1 MNIKDFMSE
10 GLINTNLQARSKK
23 ELIDELSL
31 LFQNNNKITDLE
43 GFRKDLLAR
52 ENISSTALEEGIAVP
67 HCKSKYVKEISIA
80 FGLHKTGIDYD
91 SLDGEVSQLFFMIA
105 APEGTADA
113 HVDCLAEL
121 TKYLLDDNFRNKL
134 LNVKYPSDVLELI
147 EKGIEEEVNSKKSN
161 EFFVAVTACPTGIAH
176 TYMSAEALNKGA
188 KDLGVEIKVETNGSA
203 GVKNPLTA
211 EDIKRAK
218 GVIIAADKNVEMD
231 RFNGK
236 RVVITGTKA
245 AIKNPKELINQSKTA
260 NVYISNKKGG
270 SSVSTS
276 ERTGFYKHLMSGV
289 SNMLPFVVG
298 GGILIAISFIFGIEA
313 FNPEHPSFHPIAK
326 FLMDVGGGGAFG
338 LMVPILAGFIGLSIA
353 DRPGFMPA
361 MVAGIMANSSGG
373 GFLGG
378 LIGGFLAGYIVLG
391 LKKVFENLPESL
403 EGIKPV
409 LLYPLFGLLLTG
421 IAMKG
426 ILIPVVS
433 INNAMTTFL
442 NNMGTGN
449 LVFLGIIL
457 GGMMAVDMG
466 GPVNKA
472 AFAFGIAA
480 IASGNNAPHAAVMAG
495 GMVPPLAIALST
507 TIFKKKYDDDER
519 KAGVTNY
526 IMGASFITEGAIP
539 FAAADP
545 ARVIPSLIVASALAG
560 GLAMLFGCELP
571 APHGGLFVIPLVKN
585 AVMYVVAISAGS
597 VVGAVLLGTL
607 KKDKVNL

>member
-1 MNIKDFMSE
+1 MDIKSFMSE
-10 GLINTNLQARSKK
+10 SLINVDLKATSKVGII
-23 ELIDELSL
+23 EELSS
-31 LFQNNNKITDLE
+31 LFEKSDKITDLE
-43 GFRKDLLAR
+43 GFRKALLER
-52 ENISSTALEEGIAVP
+52 EAISSTALESGIAVP
-67 HCKSKYVKEISIA
+67 HCKSSTVKEISIA
-80 FGLHKTGIDYD
+80 FGLHKTGVEYD
-91 SLDGEVSQLFFMIA
+91 SMDGEPSQLFFMIA
-105 APEGTADA
+105 APDGTADA
-113 HVDCLAEL
+113 HVECLAEL
-121 TKYLLDDNFRNKL
+121 TKYLLDDNFRDELLQVKSAKEVLALLERGILEDMGENNK
-134 LNVKYPSDVLELI
+134 
-147 EKGIEEEVNSKKSN
+147 N
-161 EFFVAVTACPTGIAH
+161 EFYIAVTACPTGIAH
-176 TYMSAEALNKGA
+176 TYMSAESLNKGA

-211 EDIKRAK
+211 EDIKRAV

-231 RFNGK
+231 RFDGK
-236 RVVITGTKA
+236 KLIMTGTKA
-245 AIKNPKELINQSKTA
+245 AIKDPKGLIQQVKTA
-260 NVYISNKKGG
+260 DVYRSGKKATSGG
-270 SSVSTS
+270 AK

-298 GGILIAISFIFGIEA
+298 GGILIAICFMFGITS
-313 FNPEHPSFHPIAK
+313 FKPEDPNFSPIAK

-361 MVAGIMANSSGG
+361 MVAGVMANSAGG

-378 LIGGFLAGYIVLG
+378 LIGGFIGGYIVLG
-391 LKKVFENLPESL
+391 LKKAFAGLPETL

-433 INNAMTTFL
+433 INNAMTGFL
-442 NNMGTGN
+442 NGMGTGN
-449 LVFLGIIL
+449 LVVLGIIL

-507 TIFKKKYDDDER
+507 TFFKKKYDEEER
-519 KAGVTNY
+519 KAGLTNY

-545 ARVIPSLIVASALAG
+545 VRVIPSMIVSSAIAG
-560 GLAMLFGCELP
+560 GLAMLFKCQLP
-571 APHGGLFVIPLVKN
+571 APHGGIFVIPLVTN
-585 AVMYVVAISAGS
+585 WPMYIVAILTGS
-597 VVGAVLLGTL
+597 VVGAVLLGVL
-607 KKDKVNL
+607 KKDKV

>member
-1 MNIKDFMSE
+1 MDIKEFMSE
-10 GLINTNLQARSKK
+10 SLINVNLKGNTKK
-23 ELIDELSL
+23 EIIEEMSL
-31 LFQNNNKITDLE
+31 LFEKSGKINNLE
-43 GFRKDLLAR
+43 EFRKALLAR
-52 ENISSTALEEGIAVP
+52 ESISSTALESGIAVP
-67 HCKSKYVKEISIA
+67 HCKSSAVKEISIA
-80 FGLHKTGIDYD
+80 FGLHEKGVDYE
-91 SLDGEVSQLFFMIA
+91 SLDDEPSKLFFMIA
-105 APEGTADA
+105 APDGTTDA
-113 HVDCLAEL
+113 HVECLAEL
-121 TKYLLDDNFRNKL
+121 TKYLLDDDFREEL
-134 LNVKYPSDVLELI
+134 LKVKSAKEVLDLLERGVSD
-147 EKGIEEEVNSKKSN
+147 NMKSN
-161 EFFVAVTACPTGIAH
+161 GNNSFYVAVTACPTGIAH
-176 TYMSAEALNKGA
+176 TYMSAEALNKA
-188 KDLGVEIKVETNGSA
+188 ARDLGVEIKVETNGSA
-203 GVKNPLTA
+203 GAKNMLTA
-211 EDIKRAK
+211 EDIKRAD
-218 GVIIAADKNVEMD
+218 GVIIAADKNVDTD
-231 RFNGK
+231 RFDGK
-236 RVVITGTKA
+236 KVIMTGTKA
-245 AIKNPKELINQSKTA
+245 AIKDPKGLIMDVKNAPIFSSGKKSGTSSSK
-260 NVYISNKKGG
+260 
-270 SSVSTS
+270 

-298 GGILIAISFIFGIEA
+298 GGILIAISFIFGIKA
-313 FNPEHPSFHPIAK
+313 FDPADPQFHPIAK

-361 MVAGIMANSSGG
+361 MVAGVMANSSGG

-378 LIGGFLAGYIVLG
+378 LIGGFVAGYIVLG
-391 LKKVFENLPESL
+391 LKKAFAGLPETL

-426 ILIPVVS
+426 ILVPVAAL
-433 INNAMTTFL
+433 NAGMTNFL
-442 NNMGTGN
+442 NGLGTGN
-449 LVFLGIIL
+449 LVILGVVL

-507 TIFKKKYDDDER
+507 TIFKKKYDEEER

-545 ARVIPSLIVASALAG
+545 ARVIPSLIIASAVAG
-560 GLAMLFGCELP
+560 GLSMLFGCELP

-585 AVMYVVAISAGS
+585 AGMYVVSILAGS
-597 VVGAVLLGTL
+597 ILGAVLLGVL
-607 KKDKVNL
+607 KKDK

>member
-1 MNIKDFMSE
+1 MDIKSFMSE
-10 GLINTNLQARSKK
+10 SLINVDLKATSKVGII
-23 ELIDELSL
+23 EELSA
-31 LFQNNNKITDLE
+31 LFEKSDKITDLE
-43 GFRKDLLAR
+43 GFRKALLER
-52 ENISSTALEEGIAVP
+52 EAISSTALESGIAVP
-67 HCKSKYVKEISIA
+67 HCKSSTVKEISIA
-80 FGLHKTGIDYD
+80 FGLHKTGVEYD
-91 SLDGEVSQLFFMIA
+91 SLDGEPSQLFFMIA
-105 APEGTADA
+105 APDGTADA
-113 HVDCLAEL
+113 HVECLAEL
-121 TKYLLDDNFRNKL
+121 TKYLLDDNFRNEL
-134 LNVKYPSDVLELI
+134 LQVKSAKEVLALLER
-147 EKGIEEEVNSKKSN
+147 GILEDMGENNKN
-161 EFFVAVTACPTGIAH
+161 GFYVAVTACPTGIAH

-203 GVKNPLTA
+203 GVKNALTA
-211 EDIKRAK
+211 DDIKRAE

-231 RFNGK
+231 RFDGK
-236 RVVITGTKA
+236 KVVITGTKA
-245 AIKNPKELINQSKTA
+245 AIKDPKGLIQQVKTA
-260 NVYISNKKGG
+260 DVYRSGKKAGSTGG
-270 SSVSTS
+270 TK

-298 GGILIAISFIFGIEA
+298 GGILIAICFMFGIKS
-313 FNPEHPSFHPIAK
+313 FMPDDPSFSPIAK

-361 MVAGIMANSSGG
+361 MVAGVMANQAGG

-378 LIGGFLAGYIVLG
+378 LIGGFVGGYVVLG
-391 LKKVFENLPESL
+391 LKKAFAGLPETL

-433 INNAMTTFL
+433 INNAMSGFL
-442 NNMGTGN
+442 NGLGTGN
-449 LVFLGIIL
+449 LVVLGVIL

-507 TIFKKKYDDDER
+507 TFFKKKYDEEER
-519 KAGVTNY
+519 KAGITNY

-545 ARVIPSLIVASALAG
+545 VRVIPSLIVASALAG
-560 GLAMLFGCELP
+560 GLSMLFGCELP

-585 AVMYVVAISAGS
+585 AAMYIVSILVGS
-597 VVGAVLLGTL
+597 VVGAVLLGVL
-607 KKDKVNL
+607 KKDKQ

>member
-1 MNIKDFMSE
+1 MDIKEFMSE
-10 GLINTNLQARSKK
+10 SLINVNLKGNTKK
-23 ELIDELSL
+23 EIIEEMSL
-31 LFQNNNKITDLE
+31 LFEKSGKISNLQE
-43 GFRKDLLAR
+43 FREALLAR
-52 ENISSTALEEGIAVP
+52 ESISSTALESGIAVP
-67 HCKSKYVKEISIA
+67 HCKSSAVKEISIA
-80 FGLHKTGIDYD
+80 FGLHEKGVDYE
-91 SLDGEVSQLFFMIA
+91 SLDDEPSKLFFMIA
-105 APEGTADA
+105 APDGTTDA
-113 HVDCLAEL
+113 HVECLAEL
-121 TKYLLDDNFRNKL
+121 TKYLLDDDFREEL
-134 LNVKYPSDVLELI
+134 LKVKSAKEVLDLLERGVSD
-147 EKGIEEEVNSKKSN
+147 NMKSN
-161 EFFVAVTACPTGIAH
+161 GNNSFYVAVTACPTGIAH
-176 TYMSAEALNKGA
+176 TYMSAEALNKA
-188 KDLGVEIKVETNGSA
+188 ARDLGVEIKVETNGSA
-203 GVKNPLTA
+203 GAKNMLTA
-211 EDIKRAK
+211 EDIKRAD
-218 GVIIAADKNVEMD
+218 GVIIAADKNVDTD
-231 RFNGK
+231 RFDGK
-236 RVVITGTKA
+236 RVIMTGTKA
-245 AIKNPKELINQSKTA
+245 AIKDPKGLINDVKNAPVFNSG
-260 NVYISNKKGG
+260 KKSGT
-270 SSVSTS
+270 SSTK

-298 GGILIAISFIFGIEA
+298 GGILIAISFIFGIKA
-313 FNPEHPSFHPIAK
+313 FDPADPQFHPIAK

-361 MVAGIMANSSGG
+361 MVAGVMANSSGG

-378 LIGGFLAGYIVLG
+378 LIGGFVAGYIVLG
-391 LKKVFENLPESL
+391 LKKAFAGLPETL

-426 ILIPVVS
+426 ILVPVAAL
-433 INNAMTTFL
+433 NAGMTNFL
-442 NNMGTGN
+442 NGLGTGN
-449 LVFLGIIL
+449 LVILGVVL

-507 TIFKKKYDDDER
+507 TIFKKKYDEEER

-545 ARVIPSLIVASALAG
+545 ARVIPSLIIASAVAG
-560 GLAMLFGCELP
+560 GLSMLFGCELP

-585 AVMYVVAISAGS
+585 AGMYVVSILAGS
-597 VVGAVLLGTL
+597 ILGAVLLGVL
-607 KKDKVNL
+607 KKDK

>member
-1 MNIKDFMSE
+1 MSE
-10 GLINTNLQARSKK
+10 SLINVDLKATSKVGII
-23 ELIDELSL
+23 EELSS
-31 LFQNNNKITDLE
+31 LFEKSDKITDLE
-43 GFRKDLLAR
+43 GFRKALLER
-52 ENISSTALEEGIAVP
+52 EAISSTALESGIAVP
-67 HCKSKYVKEISIA
+67 HCKSSTVKEISIA
-80 FGLHKTGIDYD
+80 FGLHKTGVEYD
-91 SLDGEVSQLFFMIA
+91 SMDGEPSQLFFMIA
-105 APEGTADA
+105 APDGTADA
-113 HVDCLAEL
+113 HVECLAEL
-121 TKYLLDDNFRNKL
+121 TKYLLDDNFRDELLQVKSAKEVLALLERGILEDMGENNK
-134 LNVKYPSDVLELI
+134 
-147 EKGIEEEVNSKKSN
+147 N
-161 EFFVAVTACPTGIAH
+161 EFYIAVTACPTGIAH
-176 TYMSAEALNKGA
+176 TYMSAESLNKGA

-211 EDIKRAK
+211 EDIKRAV

-231 RFNGK
+231 RFDGK
-236 RVVITGTKA
+236 KLIMTGTKA
-245 AIKNPKELINQSKTA
+245 AIKDPKGLIQQVKTA
-260 NVYISNKKGG
+260 DVYRSGKKATSGG
-270 SSVSTS
+270 AK

-298 GGILIAISFIFGIEA
+298 GGILIAICFMFGIKS
-313 FNPEHPSFHPIAK
+313 FMPDDPSFSPIAK

-361 MVAGIMANSSGG
+361 MVAGVMANQAGG

-378 LIGGFLAGYIVLG
+378 LIGGFVAGYVVLG
-391 LKKVFENLPESL
+391 LKKAFAGLPETL

-433 INNAMTTFL
+433 INNAMSGFL
-442 NNMGTGN
+442 NGLGTGN
-449 LVFLGIIL
+449 LVVLGIIL

-507 TIFKKKYDDDER
+507 TFFKKKYDEEER
-519 KAGVTNY
+519 KAGLTNY

-545 ARVIPSLIVASALAG
+545 VRVIPSLIVASALAG

-585 AVMYVVAISAGS
+585 AGMYVVSILVGS
-597 VVGAVLLGTL
+597 VVGAVLLGVL
-607 KKDKVNL
+607 KKDKA

>member
-1 MNIKDFMSE
+1 MDIKEFMSE
-10 GLINTNLQARSKK
+10 SLINVNLKGNTKK
-23 ELIDELSL
+23 EIIEEMSL
-31 LFQNNNKITDLE
+31 LFEKSGKINNLE
-43 GFRKDLLAR
+43 EFREALLAR
-52 ENISSTALEEGIAVP
+52 ESISSTALESGIAVP
-67 HCKSKYVKEISIA
+67 HCKSSAVREISIA
-80 FGLHKTGIDYD
+80 FGLHEKGVDYE
-91 SLDGEVSQLFFMIA
+91 SLDDEPSKLFFMIA
-105 APEGTADA
+105 APDGTTDA
-113 HVDCLAEL
+113 HVECLAEL
-121 TKYLLDDNFRNKL
+121 TKYLLDDDFREEL
-134 LNVKYPSDVLELI
+134 LKVKSAKEVLDLLERGVSD
-147 EKGIEEEVNSKKSN
+147 NMKSN
-161 EFFVAVTACPTGIAH
+161 GNSSFYVAVTACPTGIAH
-176 TYMSAEALNKGA
+176 TYMSAEALNKA
-188 KDLGVEIKVETNGSA
+188 ARDLGVEIKVETNGSA
-203 GVKNPLTA
+203 GAKNMLTA
-211 EDIKRAK
+211 EDIKRAD
-218 GVIIAADKNVEMD
+218 GVIIAADKNVDTD

-236 RVVITGTKA
+236 RVIMTGTKA
-245 AIKNPKELINQSKTA
+245 AIKDPKGLINDVKNAPVFNSGKKSGTSSSK
-260 NVYISNKKGG
+260 
-270 SSVSTS
+270 

-298 GGILIAISFIFGIEA
+298 GGILIAISFIFGIKA
-313 FNPEHPSFHPIAK
+313 FDPADPQFHPIAK

-361 MVAGIMANSSGG
+361 MVAGVMANSSGG

-378 LIGGFLAGYIVLG
+378 LIGGFVAGYIVLG
-391 LKKVFENLPESL
+391 LKKAFAGLPETL

-426 ILIPVVS
+426 ILVPVAAL
-433 INNAMTTFL
+433 NAGMTNFL
-442 NNMGTGN
+442 NGLGTGN
-449 LVFLGIIL
+449 LVILGVVL

-507 TIFKKKYDDDER
+507 TFFKKKYDEEER

-545 ARVIPSLIVASALAG
+545 ARVIPSLIIASAVAG
-560 GLAMLFGCELP
+560 GLSMLFGCELP

-585 AVMYVVAISAGS
+585 AGMYVVSILAGS
-597 VVGAVLLGTL
+597 VLGAVLLGTL
-607 KKDKVNL
+607 KKDK

>member
-1 MNIKDFMSE
+1 MDIKEFMSE
-10 GLINTNLQARSKK
+10 SLINVNLKGNTKK
-23 ELIDELSL
+23 EIIEEMSL
-31 LFQNNNKITDLE
+31 LFEKSGKINNLE
-43 GFRKDLLAR
+43 EFREALLAR
-52 ENISSTALEEGIAVP
+52 ESISSTALESGIAVP
-67 HCKSKYVKEISIA
+67 HCKSSAVKEISIA
-80 FGLHKTGIDYD
+80 FGLHEKGVDYE
-91 SLDGEVSQLFFMIA
+91 SLDDEPSKLFFMIA
-105 APEGTADA
+105 APEGTTDA
-113 HVDCLAEL
+113 HVECLAEL
-121 TKYLLDDNFRNKL
+121 TKYLLDDDFREEL
-134 LNVKYPSDVLELI
+134 LKVKSAKEVLDLLERGVSD
-147 EKGIEEEVNSKKSN
+147 NMKSN
-161 EFFVAVTACPTGIAH
+161 GNNSFYVAVTACPTGIAH
-176 TYMSAEALNKGA
+176 TYMSAEALNKA
-188 KDLGVEIKVETNGSA
+188 ARDLGVEIKVETNGSA
-203 GVKNPLTA
+203 GTKNMLTA
-211 EDIKRAK
+211 EDIKRAD
-218 GVIIAADKNVEMD
+218 GVIIAADKNVDTD
-231 RFNGK
+231 RFDGK
-236 RVVITGTKA
+236 RVIMTGTKA
-245 AIKNPKELINQSKTA
+245 AIKDPKGLINDVKNAPVFNSGKKSGTSSSK
-260 NVYISNKKGG
+260 
-270 SSVSTS
+270 

-313 FNPEHPSFHPIAK
+313 FKPDHPTFNPIAK

-361 MVAGIMANSSGG
+361 MVAGVMANSSGG

-378 LIGGFLAGYIVLG
+378 LIGGFVAGYIVLG
-391 LKKVFENLPESL
+391 LKKAFAGLPETL

-426 ILIPVVS
+426 ILVPVAAL
-433 INNAMTTFL
+433 NAGMTNFL
-442 NNMGTGN
+442 NGLGTGN
-449 LVFLGIIL
+449 LVILGVVL

-507 TIFKKKYDDDER
+507 TIFKKKYDEEER

-545 ARVIPSLIVASALAG
+545 ARVIPSLIIASAVAG
-560 GLAMLFGCELP
+560 GLSMLFGCELP
-571 APHGGLFVIPLVKN
+571 APHGGLFVIPFVKN
-585 AVMYVVAISAGS
+585 AGMYVVSILAGS
-597 VVGAVLLGTL
+597 ILGAVLLGTL
-607 KKDKVNL
+607 KKDK

>member
-1 MNIKDFMSE
+1 MDIKEFMSE
-10 GLINTNLQARSKK
+10 SLINVNLKGNTKK
-23 ELIDELSL
+23 EIIEEMSL
-31 LFQNNNKITDLE
+31 LFEKSGKINNLE
-43 GFRKDLLAR
+43 EFRKALLAR
-52 ENISSTALEEGIAVP
+52 ESISSTALESGIAVP
-67 HCKSKYVKEISIA
+67 HCKSSAVKEISIA
-80 FGLHKTGIDYD
+80 FGLHEKGVDYE
-91 SLDGEVSQLFFMIA
+91 SLDDEPSKLFFMIA
-105 APEGTADA
+105 APDGTTDA
-113 HVDCLAEL
+113 HVECLAEL
-121 TKYLLDDNFRNKL
+121 TKYLLDDDFREEL
-134 LNVKYPSDVLELI
+134 LKVKSAKEVLDLLERGVSD
-147 EKGIEEEVNSKKSN
+147 NMKSN
-161 EFFVAVTACPTGIAH
+161 GNNSFYVAVTACPTGIAH
-176 TYMSAEALNKGA
+176 TYMSAEALNKA
-188 KDLGVEIKVETNGSA
+188 ARDLGVEIKVETNGSA
-203 GVKNPLTA
+203 GAKNMLTA
-211 EDIKRAK
+211 EDIKRAD
-218 GVIIAADKNVEMD
+218 GVIIAADKNVDTD
-231 RFNGK
+231 RFDGK
-236 RVVITGTKA
+236 RVIMTGTKA
-245 AIKNPKELINQSKTA
+245 AIKDPKGLIMDVKNAPIFSSGKKSGTSSSK
-260 NVYISNKKGG
+260 
-270 SSVSTS
+270 

-298 GGILIAISFIFGIEA
+298 GGILIAISFIFGIKA
-313 FNPEHPSFHPIAK
+313 FDPADPQFHPIAK

-361 MVAGIMANSSGG
+361 MVAGVMANSSGG

-378 LIGGFLAGYIVLG
+378 LIGGFVAGYIVLG
-391 LKKVFENLPESL
+391 LKKAFAGLPETL

-426 ILIPVVS
+426 ILVPVAAL
-433 INNAMTTFL
+433 NAGMTNFL
-442 NNMGTGN
+442 NGLGTGN
-449 LVFLGIIL
+449 LVILGVVL

-507 TIFKKKYDDDER
+507 TIFKKKYDEEER

-545 ARVIPSLIVASALAG
+545 ARVIPSLIIASAVAG
-560 GLAMLFGCELP
+560 GLSMLFGCELP

-585 AVMYVVAISAGS
+585 AGMYVVSILAGS
-597 VVGAVLLGTL
+597 ILGAVLLGVL
-607 KKDKVNL
+607 KKDK

>member
-1 MNIKDFMSE
+1 MDIKSFMSE
-10 GLINTNLQARSKK
+10 SLINVDLKATSKVGII
-23 ELIDELSL
+23 EELSS
-31 LFQNNNKITDLE
+31 LFEKSDKITDLE
-43 GFRKDLLAR
+43 GFRKALLER
-52 ENISSTALEEGIAVP
+52 EAISSTALESGIAVP
-67 HCKSKYVKEISIA
+67 HCKSSTVKEISIA
-80 FGLHKTGIDYD
+80 FGLHKTGVEYD
-91 SLDGEVSQLFFMIA
+91 SMDGEPSQLFFMIA
-105 APEGTADA
+105 APDGTADA
-113 HVDCLAEL
+113 HVECLAEL
-121 TKYLLDDNFRNKL
+121 TKYLLDDNFRDELLQVKSAKEVLALLERGILEDMGENNK
-134 LNVKYPSDVLELI
+134 
-147 EKGIEEEVNSKKSN
+147 N
-161 EFFVAVTACPTGIAH
+161 EFYIAVTACPTGIAH
-176 TYMSAEALNKGA
+176 TYMSAESLNKGA

-211 EDIKRAK
+211 EDIKRAV

-231 RFNGK
+231 RFDGK
-236 RVVITGTKA
+236 KLIMTGTKA
-245 AIKNPKELINQSKTA
+245 AIKDPKGLIQQVKTA
-260 NVYISNKKGG
+260 DVYRSGKKATSGG
-270 SSVSTS
+270 AK

-298 GGILIAISFIFGIEA
+298 GGILIAICFMFGIKS
-313 FNPEHPSFHPIAK
+313 FMPDDPSFSPIAK

-361 MVAGIMANSSGG
+361 MVAGVMANQAGG

-378 LIGGFLAGYIVLG
+378 LIGGFVGGYVVLG
-391 LKKVFENLPESL
+391 LKKAFAGLPETL
-403 EGIKPV
+403 EDIKPV

-433 INNAMTTFL
+433 INNAMSGFL
-442 NNMGTGN
+442 NGLGTGN
-449 LVFLGIIL
+449 LVVLGIIL

-507 TIFKKKYDDDER
+507 TFFKKKYDEEER
-519 KAGVTNY
+519 KAGLTNY

-545 ARVIPSLIVASALAG
+545 VRVIPSLIVASALAG

-585 AVMYVVAISAGS
+585 AGMYVVSILVGS
-597 VVGAVLLGTL
+597 VVGAVLLGVL
-607 KKDKVNL
+607 KKDKA

>member
-1 MNIKDFMSE
+1 MDIKSFMSE
-10 GLINTNLQARSKK
+10 SLINVDLKATSKVGII
-23 ELIDELSL
+23 EELSS
-31 LFQNNNKITDLE
+31 LFEKSDKITDLE
-43 GFRKDLLAR
+43 EFRKALLER
-52 ENISSTALEEGIAVP
+52 EAISSTALESGIAVP
-67 HCKSKYVKEISIA
+67 HCKSSTVKEISIA
-80 FGLHKTGIDYD
+80 FGLHKTGVEYD
-91 SLDGEVSQLFFMIA
+91 SMDGEPSQLFFMIA
-105 APEGTADA
+105 APDGTADA
-113 HVDCLAEL
+113 HVECLAEL
-121 TKYLLDDNFRNKL
+121 TKYLLDDNFRDELLQVKSAKEVLALLERGILEDMGENNK
-134 LNVKYPSDVLELI
+134 
-147 EKGIEEEVNSKKSN
+147 N
-161 EFFVAVTACPTGIAH
+161 EFYIAVTACPTGIAH
-176 TYMSAEALNKGA
+176 TYMSAESLNKGA

-211 EDIKRAK
+211 EDIKRAV

-231 RFNGK
+231 RFDGK
-236 RVVITGTKA
+236 KLIMTGTKA
-245 AIKNPKELINQSKTA
+245 AIKDPKGLIQQVKTA
-260 NVYISNKKGG
+260 DVYRSGKKATSGG
-270 SSVSTS
+270 AK

-298 GGILIAISFIFGIEA
+298 GGILIAICFMFGIKS
-313 FNPEHPSFHPIAK
+313 FMPDDPSFSPIAK

-361 MVAGIMANSSGG
+361 MVAGVMANQAGG

-378 LIGGFLAGYIVLG
+378 LIGGFVGGYVVLG
-391 LKKVFENLPESL
+391 LKKAFAGLPETL

-433 INNAMTTFL
+433 INNAMSGFL
-442 NNMGTGN
+442 NGLGTGN
-449 LVFLGIIL
+449 LVVLGIIL

-507 TIFKKKYDDDER
+507 TFFKKKYDEEER
-519 KAGVTNY
+519 KAGLTNY

-545 ARVIPSLIVASALAG
+545 VRVIPSLIVASALAG

-585 AVMYVVAISAGS
+585 AGMYVVSILVGS
-597 VVGAVLLGTL
+597 VVGAVLLGVL
-607 KKDKVNL
+607 KKDKA

>member
-1 MNIKDFMSE
+1 MDIKEFMSE
-10 GLINTNLQARSKK
+10 SLINVNLKGNTKK
-23 ELIDELSL
+23 EIIEEMSL
-31 LFQNNNKITDLE
+31 LFEKSGKINNLE
-43 GFRKDLLAR
+43 EFREALLAR
-52 ENISSTALEEGIAVP
+52 ESISSTALESGIAVP
-67 HCKSKYVKEISIA
+67 HCKSSAVKEISIA
-80 FGLHKTGIDYD
+80 FGLHEKGVDYE
-91 SLDGEVSQLFFMIA
+91 SLDDEPSKLFFMIA
-105 APEGTADA
+105 APDGTTDA
-113 HVDCLAEL
+113 HVECLAEL
-121 TKYLLDDNFRNKL
+121 TKYLLDDDFREEL
-134 LNVKYPSDVLELI
+134 LKVKSAKEVLDLLERGVSD
-147 EKGIEEEVNSKKSN
+147 NMKSN
-161 EFFVAVTACPTGIAH
+161 GNNSFYVAVTACPTGIAH
-176 TYMSAEALNKGA
+176 TYMSAEALNKA
-188 KDLGVEIKVETNGSA
+188 ARDLGVEIKVETNGSA
-203 GVKNPLTA
+203 GAKNMLTA
-211 EDIKRAK
+211 EDIKRAD
-218 GVIIAADKNVEMD
+218 GVIIAADKNVDTD
-231 RFNGK
+231 RFDGK
-236 RVVITGTKA
+236 RVIMTGTKA
-245 AIKNPKELINQSKTA
+245 AIKDPKGLINDVKNAPVFNSG
-260 NVYISNKKGG
+260 KKSGT
-270 SSVSTS
+270 SSTK

-298 GGILIAISFIFGIEA
+298 GGILIAISFIFGIKA
-313 FNPEHPSFHPIAK
+313 FDPADPQFHPIAK

-361 MVAGIMANSSGG
+361 MVAGVMANSSGG

-378 LIGGFLAGYIVLG
+378 LIGGFVAGYIVLG
-391 LKKVFENLPESL
+391 LKKAFAGLPETL

-426 ILIPVVS
+426 ILVPVAAL
-433 INNAMTTFL
+433 NAGMTNFL
-442 NNMGTGN
+442 NGLGTGN
-449 LVFLGIIL
+449 LVILGVVL

-507 TIFKKKYDDDER
+507 TIFKKKYDEEER

-545 ARVIPSLIVASALAG
+545 ARVIPSLIIASAVAG
-560 GLAMLFGCELP
+560 GLSMLFGCELP

-585 AVMYVVAISAGS
+585 AGMYVVSILAGS
-597 VVGAVLLGTL
+597 VLGAVLLGVL
-607 KKDKVNL
+607 KKDK

>member
-1 MNIKDFMSE
+1 MDIKSFMSE
-10 GLINTNLQARSKK
+10 SLINVDLKATSKVVII
-23 ELIDELSL
+23 EELSS
-31 LFQNNNKITDLE
+31 LFEKSDKITDLE
-43 GFRKDLLAR
+43 GFRKALLER
-52 ENISSTALEEGIAVP
+52 EAISSTALESGIAVP
-67 HCKSKYVKEISIA
+67 HCKSSTVKEISIA
-80 FGLHKTGIDYD
+80 FGLHKTGVEYD
-91 SLDGEVSQLFFMIA
+91 SMDGEPSQLFFMIA
-105 APEGTADA
+105 APDGTADA
-113 HVDCLAEL
+113 HVECLAEL
-121 TKYLLDDNFRNKL
+121 TKYLLDDNFRDELLQVKSAKEVLALLERGILEDMGENNK
-134 LNVKYPSDVLELI
+134 
-147 EKGIEEEVNSKKSN
+147 N
-161 EFFVAVTACPTGIAH
+161 EFYIAVTACPTGIAH
-176 TYMSAEALNKGA
+176 TYMSAESLNKGA

-203 GVKNPLTA
+203 GVNNALTA
-211 EDIKRAK
+211 DDIKRAE

-231 RFNGK
+231 RFDGK
-236 RVVITGTKA
+236 KLIMTGTKA
-245 AIKNPKELINQSKTA
+245 AIKDPKGLIQQVKTA
-260 NVYISNKKGG
+260 DVYRSGKKATSGG
-270 SSVSTS
+270 AK

-298 GGILIAISFIFGIEA
+298 GGILIAICFMFGIKS
-313 FNPEHPSFHPIAK
+313 FMPDDPSFSPIAK

-361 MVAGIMANSSGG
+361 MVAGVMANQAGG

-378 LIGGFLAGYIVLG
+378 LIGGFVGGYVVLG
-391 LKKVFENLPESL
+391 LKKAFAGLPETL

-433 INNAMTTFL
+433 INNAMSGFL
-442 NNMGTGN
+442 NGLGTGN
-449 LVFLGIIL
+449 LVVLGIIL

-507 TIFKKKYDDDER
+507 TFFKKKYDEEER
-519 KAGVTNY
+519 KAGLTNY

-545 ARVIPSLIVASALAG
+545 VRVIPSLIVASALAG

-585 AVMYVVAISAGS
+585 AGMYVVSILVGS
-597 VVGAVLLGTL
+597 VVGAVLL
-607 KKDKVNL
+607 

>member
-1 MNIKDFMSE
+1 MSE
-10 GLINTNLQARSKK
+10 SLINVDLKATSKVGII
-23 ELIDELSL
+23 EELSS
-31 LFQNNNKITDLE
+31 LFEKSDKITDLE
-43 GFRKDLLAR
+43 GFRKALLER
-52 ENISSTALEEGIAVP
+52 EAISSTALESGIAVP
-67 HCKSKYVKEISIA
+67 HCKSSTVKEISIA
-80 FGLHKTGIDYD
+80 FGLHKTGVEYD
-91 SLDGEVSQLFFMIA
+91 SMDGEPSQLFFMIA
-105 APEGTADA
+105 APDGTADA
-113 HVDCLAEL
+113 HVECLAEL
-121 TKYLLDDNFRNKL
+121 TKYLLDDNFRDELLQVKSAKEVLALLERGILEDMGENNK
-134 LNVKYPSDVLELI
+134 
-147 EKGIEEEVNSKKSN
+147 N
-161 EFFVAVTACPTGIAH
+161 EFYIAVTACPTGIAH
-176 TYMSAEALNKGA
+176 TYMSAESLNKGA

-211 EDIKRAK
+211 EDIKRAV

-231 RFNGK
+231 RFDGK
-236 RVVITGTKA
+236 KLIMTGTKA
-245 AIKNPKELINQSKTA
+245 AIKDPKGLIQQVKTA
-260 NVYISNKKGG
+260 DVYRSGKKATSGG
-270 SSVSTS
+270 AK

-298 GGILIAISFIFGIEA
+298 GGILIAICFMFGIKS
-313 FNPEHPSFHPIAK
+313 FMPDDPSFSPIAK

-361 MVAGIMANSSGG
+361 MVAGVMANQAGG

-378 LIGGFLAGYIVLG
+378 LIGGFVGGYVVLG
-391 LKKVFENLPESL
+391 LKKAFAGLPETL

-433 INNAMTTFL
+433 INNAMSGFL
-442 NNMGTGN
+442 NGLGTGN
-449 LVFLGIIL
+449 LVVLGIIL

-507 TIFKKKYDDDER
+507 TFFKKKYDEEER
-519 KAGVTNY
+519 KAGLTNY

-545 ARVIPSLIVASALAG
+545 VRVIPSLIVASALAG

-585 AVMYVVAISAGS
+585 AGMYVVSILVGS
-597 VVGAVLLGTL
+597 VVGAVLLGVL
-607 KKDKVNL
+607 KKDKA

>member
-1 MNIKDFMSE
+1 MDIKSFMSE
-10 GLINTNLQARSKK
+10 SLINVDLKATSKVGII
-23 ELIDELSL
+23 EELSS
-31 LFQNNNKITDLE
+31 LFEKSDKITDLE
-43 GFRKDLLAR
+43 GFRKALLER
-52 ENISSTALEEGIAVP
+52 EAISSTALESGIAVP
-67 HCKSKYVKEISIA
+67 HCKSSTVKEISIA
-80 FGLHKTGIDYD
+80 FGLHKTGVEYD
-91 SLDGEVSQLFFMIA
+91 SMDGEPSQLFFMIA
-105 APEGTADA
+105 APDGTADA
-113 HVDCLAEL
+113 HVECLAEL
-121 TKYLLDDNFRNKL
+121 TKYLLDDNFRDELLQVKSAKEVLALLERGILEDMGENNK
-134 LNVKYPSDVLELI
+134 
-147 EKGIEEEVNSKKSN
+147 N
-161 EFFVAVTACPTGIAH
+161 EFYIAVTACPTGIAH
-176 TYMSAEALNKGA
+176 TYMSAESLNKGA

-211 EDIKRAK
+211 EDIKRAV

-231 RFNGK
+231 RFDGK
-236 RVVITGTKA
+236 KLIITGTKA
-245 AIKNPKELINQSKTA
+245 AIKDQKGLIQKVKTA
-260 NVYISNKKGG
+260 DVYRSGKKATSGG
-270 SSVSTS
+270 AK

-298 GGILIAISFIFGIEA
+298 GGILIAICFMFGIKS
-313 FNPEHPSFHPIAK
+313 FMPDDPSFSPIAK

-361 MVAGIMANSSGG
+361 MVAGVMANQAGG

-378 LIGGFLAGYIVLG
+378 LIGGFVGGYVVLG
-391 LKKVFENLPESL
+391 LKKAFAGLPETL

-433 INNAMTTFL
+433 INNAMSGFL
-442 NNMGTGN
+442 NGLGTGN
-449 LVFLGIIL
+449 LVVLGIIL

-507 TIFKKKYDDDER
+507 TFFKKKYDEEER
-519 KAGVTNY
+519 KAGLTNY

-545 ARVIPSLIVASALAG
+545 VRVIPSLIVASALAG

-585 AVMYVVAISAGS
+585 AGMYVVSILVGS
-597 VVGAVLLGTL
+597 VVGAVLLGVL
-607 KKDKVNL
+607 KKDKA

>member
-1 MNIKDFMSE
+1 MDIKEFMSE
-10 GLINTNLQARSKK
+10 SLINVNLKGNTKK
-23 ELIDELSL
+23 EIIEEMSL
-31 LFQNNNKITDLE
+31 LFEKSGKINNLE
-43 GFRKDLLAR
+43 EFREALLAR
-52 ENISSTALEEGIAVP
+52 ESISSTALESGIAVP
-67 HCKSKYVKEISIA
+67 HCKSSAVKEISIA
-80 FGLHKTGIDYD
+80 FGLHEKGVDYE
-91 SLDGEVSQLFFMIA
+91 SLDDEPSKLFFMIA
-105 APEGTADA
+105 APDGTTDA
-113 HVDCLAEL
+113 HVECLAEL
-121 TKYLLDDNFRNKL
+121 TKYLLDDDFREEL
-134 LNVKYPSDVLELI
+134 LKVKSAKEVLDLLERGVSD
-147 EKGIEEEVNSKKSN
+147 NMKSN
-161 EFFVAVTACPTGIAH
+161 GNNSFYVAVTACPTGIAH
-176 TYMSAEALNKGA
+176 TYMSAEALNKA
-188 KDLGVEIKVETNGSA
+188 ARDLGVEIKVETNGSA
-203 GVKNPLTA
+203 GAKNMLTA
-211 EDIKRAK
+211 EDIKRAD
-218 GVIIAADKNVEMD
+218 GVIIAADKNVDTD
-231 RFNGK
+231 RFDGK
-236 RVVITGTKA
+236 KVIMTGTKA
-245 AIKNPKELINQSKTA
+245 AIKDPKGLIMDVKNAPIFSSGKKSGTSSSK
-260 NVYISNKKGG
+260 
-270 SSVSTS
+270 

-298 GGILIAISFIFGIEA
+298 GGILIAISFIFGIKA
-313 FNPEHPSFHPIAK
+313 FDPADPQFHPIAK

-361 MVAGIMANSSGG
+361 MVAGVMANSSGG

-378 LIGGFLAGYIVLG
+378 LIGGFVAGYIVLG
-391 LKKVFENLPESL
+391 LKKAFAGLPETL

-426 ILIPVVS
+426 ILVPVAAL
-433 INNAMTTFL
+433 NAGMTNFL
-442 NNMGTGN
+442 NGLGTGN
-449 LVFLGIIL
+449 LVILGVVL

-507 TIFKKKYDDDER
+507 TIFKKKYDEEER

-545 ARVIPSLIVASALAG
+545 ARVIPSLIIASAVAG
-560 GLAMLFGCELP
+560 GLSMLFGCELP

-585 AVMYVVAISAGS
+585 AGMYVVSILAGS
-597 VVGAVLLGTL
+597 ILGAVLLGVL
-607 KKDKVNL
+607 KKDK

>member
-1 MNIKDFMSE
+1 MDIKSFMSE
-10 GLINTNLQARSKK
+10 SLINVDLKATSKVGII
-23 ELIDELSL
+23 EELSS
-31 LFQNNNKITDLE
+31 LFEKSDKITDLE
-43 GFRKDLLAR
+43 GFRKALLER
-52 ENISSTALEEGIAVP
+52 EAISSTALESGIAVP
-67 HCKSKYVKEISIA
+67 HCKSSTVKEISIA
-80 FGLHKTGIDYD
+80 FGLHKTGVEYD
-91 SLDGEVSQLFFMIA
+91 SMDGEPSQLFFMIA
-105 APEGTADA
+105 APDGTADA
-113 HVDCLAEL
+113 HVECLAEL
-121 TKYLLDDNFRNKL
+121 TKYLLDDNFRDELLQVKSAKEVLALLERGILEDMGENNK
-134 LNVKYPSDVLELI
+134 
-147 EKGIEEEVNSKKSN
+147 N
-161 EFFVAVTACPTGIAH
+161 EFYIAVTACPTGIAH
-176 TYMSAEALNKGA
+176 TYMSAESLNKGA

-211 EDIKRAK
+211 EDIKRAV

-231 RFNGK
+231 RFDGK
-236 RVVITGTKA
+236 KLIMTGTKA
-245 AIKNPKELINQSKTA
+245 AIKDPKGLIQQVKTA
-260 NVYISNKKGG
+260 DVYRSGKKATSGG
-270 SSVSTS
+270 AK

-298 GGILIAISFIFGIEA
+298 GGILIAICFMFGIKS
-313 FNPEHPSFHPIAK
+313 FMPDDPSFSPIAK

-361 MVAGIMANSSGG
+361 MVAGVMANQAGG

-378 LIGGFLAGYIVLG
+378 LIGGFVGGYVVLG
-391 LKKVFENLPESL
+391 LKKAFAGLPETL

-433 INNAMTTFL
+433 INNAMSGFL
-442 NNMGTGN
+442 NGLGTGN
-449 LVFLGIIL
+449 LVVLGIIL

-507 TIFKKKYDDDER
+507 TFFKKKYDEEER
-519 KAGVTNY
+519 KAGLTNY

-545 ARVIPSLIVASALAG
+545 VRVIPSLIVASALAG

-585 AVMYVVAISAGS
+585 AGMYVVSILVGS
-597 VVGAVLLGTL
+597 VVGAVLLGVL
-607 KKDKVNL
+607 KKDKA

>member
-1 MNIKDFMSE
+1 MDIKSFMSE
-10 GLINTNLQARSKK
+10 SLINVDLKATSKVGII
-23 ELIDELSL
+23 EELSS
-31 LFQNNNKITDLE
+31 LFEKSDKITDLE
-43 GFRKDLLAR
+43 GFRKALLER
-52 ENISSTALEEGIAVP
+52 EAISSTALESGIAVP
-67 HCKSKYVKEISIA
+67 HCKSSTVKEISIA
-80 FGLHKTGIDYD
+80 FGLHKTGVEYD
-91 SLDGEVSQLFFMIA
+91 SMDGEPSQLFFMIA
-105 APEGTADA
+105 APDGTADA
-113 HVDCLAEL
+113 HVECLAEL
-121 TKYLLDDNFRNKL
+121 TKYLLDDNFRDELLQVKSAKEVLALLERGILEDMGENNK
-134 LNVKYPSDVLELI
+134 
-147 EKGIEEEVNSKKSN
+147 N
-161 EFFVAVTACPTGIAH
+161 EFYIAVTACPTGIAH
-176 TYMSAEALNKGA
+176 TYMSAESLNKGA

-211 EDIKRAK
+211 EDIKRAV

-231 RFNGK
+231 RFDGK
-236 RVVITGTKA
+236 KIIMTGTKA
-245 AIKNPKELINQSKTA
+245 AIKDPKGLIQQVKTA
-260 NVYISNKKGG
+260 DVYRSGKKATSGG
-270 SSVSTS
+270 AK

-298 GGILIAISFIFGIEA
+298 GGILIAICFMFGIKS
-313 FNPEHPSFHPIAK
+313 FMPDDPSFSPIAK

-361 MVAGIMANSSGG
+361 MVAGVMANQAGG

-378 LIGGFLAGYIVLG
+378 LIGGFVGGYVVLG
-391 LKKVFENLPESL
+391 LKKAFAGLPETL

-433 INNAMTTFL
+433 INNAMSGFL
-442 NNMGTGN
+442 NGLGTGN
-449 LVFLGIIL
+449 LVVLGIIL

-507 TIFKKKYDDDER
+507 TFFKKKYDEEER
-519 KAGVTNY
+519 KAGLTNY

-545 ARVIPSLIVASALAG
+545 VRVIPSLIVASALAG

-585 AVMYVVAISAGS
+585 AGMYVVSILVGS
-597 VVGAVLLGTL
+597 VVGAVLLGVL
-607 KKDKVNL
+607 KKDKA

>member
-1 MNIKDFMSE
+1 MDIKEFMSE
-10 GLINTNLQARSKK
+10 SLINVNLKGNTKK
-23 ELIDELSL
+23 EIIEEMSL
-31 LFQNNNKITDLE
+31 LFEKSGKINNLQE
-43 GFRKDLLAR
+43 FREALLAR
-52 ENISSTALEEGIAVP
+52 ESISSTALESGIAVP
-67 HCKSKYVKEISIA
+67 HCKSSAVKEISIA
-80 FGLHKTGIDYD
+80 FGLHEKGVDYE
-91 SLDGEVSQLFFMIA
+91 SLDDEPSKLFFMIA
-105 APEGTADA
+105 APDGTTDA
-113 HVDCLAEL
+113 HVECLAEL
-121 TKYLLDDNFRNKL
+121 TKYLLDDDFREEL
-134 LNVKYPSDVLELI
+134 LKVKSAKEVLDLLERGVSD
-147 EKGIEEEVNSKKSN
+147 NMKSN
-161 EFFVAVTACPTGIAH
+161 GNNSFYVAVTACPTGIAH
-176 TYMSAEALNKGA
+176 TYMSAEALNKA
-188 KDLGVEIKVETNGSA
+188 ARDLGVEIKVETNGSA
-203 GVKNPLTA
+203 GAKNMLTA
-211 EDIKRAK
+211 EDIKRAD
-218 GVIIAADKNVEMD
+218 GVIIAADKNVDTD
-231 RFNGK
+231 RFDGK
-236 RVVITGTKA
+236 RVIMTGTKA
-245 AIKNPKELINQSKTA
+245 AIKDPKGLINDVKNAPVFNSG
-260 NVYISNKKGG
+260 KKSGT
-270 SSVSTS
+270 SSTK

-298 GGILIAISFIFGIEA
+298 GGILIAISFIFGIKA
-313 FNPEHPSFHPIAK
+313 FDPADPQFHPIAK

-361 MVAGIMANSSGG
+361 MVAGVMANSSGG

-378 LIGGFLAGYIVLG
+378 LIGGFVAGYIVLG
-391 LKKVFENLPESL
+391 LKKAFAGLPETL

-426 ILIPVVS
+426 ILVPVAAL
-433 INNAMTTFL
+433 NAGMTNFL
-442 NNMGTGN
+442 NGLGTGN
-449 LVFLGIIL
+449 LVILGVVL

-507 TIFKKKYDDDER
+507 TIFKKKYDEEER

-545 ARVIPSLIVASALAG
+545 ARVIPSLIIASAVAG
-560 GLAMLFGCELP
+560 GLSMLFGCELP

-585 AVMYVVAISAGS
+585 AGMYVVSILAGS
-597 VVGAVLLGTL
+597 ILGAVLLGVL
-607 KKDKVNL
+607 KKDK

>member
-1 MNIKDFMSE
+1 MDIKSFMSE
-10 GLINTNLQARSKK
+10 SLINVDLKATSKVGII
-23 ELIDELSL
+23 EELSS
-31 LFQNNNKITDLE
+31 LFEKSDKITDLE
-43 GFRKDLLAR
+43 GFRKALLER
-52 ENISSTALEEGIAVP
+52 EAISSTALESGIAVP
-67 HCKSKYVKEISIA
+67 HCKSSTVKEISIA
-80 FGLHKTGIDYD
+80 FGLHKTGVEYD
-91 SLDGEVSQLFFMIA
+91 SMDGEPSQLFFMIA
-105 APEGTADA
+105 APDGTADA
-113 HVDCLAEL
+113 HVECLAEL
-121 TKYLLDDNFRNKL
+121 TKYLLDDNFRDELLQVKSAKEVLALLERGILEDMGENNK
-134 LNVKYPSDVLELI
+134 
-147 EKGIEEEVNSKKSN
+147 N
-161 EFFVAVTACPTGIAH
+161 EFYIAVTACPTGIAH
-176 TYMSAEALNKGA
+176 TYMSAESLNKGA

-211 EDIKRAK
+211 EDIKRAV

-231 RFNGK
+231 RFDGK
-236 RVVITGTKA
+236 KLIMTGTKA
-245 AIKNPKELINQSKTA
+245 AIKDPKGLIQQVKTA
-260 NVYISNKKGG
+260 DVYRSGKKATSGG
-270 SSVSTS
+270 AK

-298 GGILIAISFIFGIEA
+298 GGILIAICFMFGIKS
-313 FNPEHPSFHPIAK
+313 FMPDDPSFSPIAK

-361 MVAGIMANSSGG
+361 MVAGVMANQAGG

-378 LIGGFLAGYIVLG
+378 LIGGFVGGYVVLG
-391 LKKVFENLPESL
+391 LKKAFAGLPETL

-433 INNAMTTFL
+433 INNAMSGFL
-442 NNMGTGN
+442 NGLGTGN
-449 LVFLGIIL
+449 LVVLGIIL

-480 IASGNNAPHAAVMAG
+480 IASGNNAPHAAVIAG
-495 GMVPPLAIALST
+495 GMIPPLAIALST
-507 TIFKKKYDDDER
+507 TFFKKKYDEEER
-519 KAGVTNY
+519 KAGLTNY

-545 ARVIPSLIVASALAG
+545 VRVIPSLIVASALAG

-585 AVMYVVAISAGS
+585 AGMYVVSILVGS
-597 VVGAVLLGTL
+597 VVGAVLLGVL
-607 KKDKVNL
+607 KKDKA

>member
-1 MNIKDFMSE
+1 MDIKSFMSE
-10 GLINTNLQARSKK
+10 SLINVDLKATSKVGII
-23 ELIDELSL
+23 EELSS
-31 LFQNNNKITDLE
+31 LFEKSDKITDLE
-43 GFRKDLLAR
+43 GFRKALLER
-52 ENISSTALEEGIAVP
+52 EAISSTALESGIAVP
-67 HCKSKYVKEISIA
+67 HCKSSTVKEISIA
-80 FGLHKTGIDYD
+80 FGLHKTGVEYD
-91 SLDGEVSQLFFMIA
+91 SMDGEPSQLFFMIA
-105 APEGTADA
+105 APDGTADA
-113 HVDCLAEL
+113 HVECLAEL
-121 TKYLLDDNFRNKL
+121 TKYLLDDNFRDELLQVKSAKEVLALLERGILEDMGENNK
-134 LNVKYPSDVLELI
+134 
-147 EKGIEEEVNSKKSN
+147 N
-161 EFFVAVTACPTGIAH
+161 EFYIAVTACPTGIAH
-176 TYMSAEALNKGA
+176 TYMSAESLNKGA

-211 EDIKRAK
+211 EDIKRAV

-231 RFNGK
+231 RFDGK
-236 RVVITGTKA
+236 KLIITGTKA
-245 AIKNPKELINQSKTA
+245 AIKDPKGLIQQVKTA
-260 NVYISNKKGG
+260 DVYRSGKKATSGG
-270 SSVSTS
+270 AK

-298 GGILIAISFIFGIEA
+298 GGILIAICFMFGIKS
-313 FNPEHPSFHPIAK
+313 FMPDDPSFSPIAK

-361 MVAGIMANSSGG
+361 MVAGVMANQAGG

-378 LIGGFLAGYIVLG
+378 LIGGFVGGYVVLG
-391 LKKVFENLPESL
+391 LKKAFAGLPETL

-433 INNAMTTFL
+433 INNAMSGFL
-442 NNMGTGN
+442 NGLGTGN
-449 LVFLGIIL
+449 LVVLGIIL

-507 TIFKKKYDDDER
+507 TFFKKKYDEEER
-519 KAGVTNY
+519 KAGLTNY

-545 ARVIPSLIVASALAG
+545 VRVIPSLIVASALAG

-585 AVMYVVAISAGS
+585 AGMYVVSILVGS
-597 VVGAVLLGTL
+597 VVGAVLLGVL
-607 KKDKVNL
+607 KKDKA

>member
-1 MNIKDFMSE
+1 MDIKSFMSE
-10 GLINTNLQARSKK
+10 SLINVDLKATSKVGII
-23 ELIDELSL
+23 EELSS
-31 LFQNNNKITDLE
+31 LFEKSDKITDLE
-43 GFRKDLLAR
+43 GFRKALLER
-52 ENISSTALEEGIAVP
+52 EAISSTALESGIAVP
-67 HCKSKYVKEISIA
+67 HCKSSTVKEISIA
-80 FGLHKTGIDYD
+80 FGLHKTGVEYD
-91 SLDGEVSQLFFMIA
+91 SMDGEPSQLFFMIA
-105 APEGTADA
+105 APDGTADA
-113 HVDCLAEL
+113 HVECLAEL
-121 TKYLLDDNFRNKL
+121 TKYLLDDNFRDELLQVKSAKEVLALLERGILEDMGENNK
-134 LNVKYPSDVLELI
+134 
-147 EKGIEEEVNSKKSN
+147 N
-161 EFFVAVTACPTGIAH
+161 EFYIAVTACPTGIAH
-176 TYMSAEALNKGA
+176 TYMSAESLNKGA

-211 EDIKRAK
+211 EDIKRAV

-231 RFNGK
+231 RFDGK
-236 RVVITGTKA
+236 KLIMTGTKA
-245 AIKNPKELINQSKTA
+245 AIKDPKGLIQQVKTA
-260 NVYISNKKGG
+260 DVYRSGKKATSGG
-270 SSVSTS
+270 AK

-298 GGILIAISFIFGIEA
+298 GGILIAICFMFGIKS
-313 FNPEHPSFHPIAK
+313 FMPDDPSFSPIAK

-361 MVAGIMANSSGG
+361 MVAGVMANQAGG

-378 LIGGFLAGYIVLG
+378 LIGGFVGGYVVLG
-391 LKKVFENLPESL
+391 LKKAFAGLPETL

-421 IAMKG
+421 IVMKG

-433 INNAMTTFL
+433 INNAMTGFL
-442 NNMGTGN
+442 NGLGTGN
-449 LVFLGIIL
+449 LVVLGIIL

-507 TIFKKKYDDDER
+507 TFFKKKYDEEER
-519 KAGVTNY
+519 KAGLTNY

-545 ARVIPSLIVASALAG
+545 VRVIPSLIVASALAG

-585 AVMYVVAISAGS
+585 AGMYVVSILVGS
-597 VVGAVLLGTL
+597 VVGAVLLGVL
-607 KKDKVNL
+607 KKDKA

>member
-1 MNIKDFMSE
+1 MDIKEFMSE
-10 GLINTNLQARSKK
+10 SLINVNLKGNTKK
-23 ELIDELSL
+23 EIIEEMSL
-31 LFQNNNKITDLE
+31 LFEKSGKINNLE
-43 GFRKDLLAR
+43 EFREALLAR
-52 ENISSTALEEGIAVP
+52 ESISSTALESGIAVP
-67 HCKSKYVKEISIA
+67 HCKSSAVKEISIA
-80 FGLHKTGIDYD
+80 FGLHEKGVDYE
-91 SLDGEVSQLFFMIA
+91 SLDDEPSKLFFMIA
-105 APEGTADA
+105 APDGTTDA
-113 HVDCLAEL
+113 HVECLAEL
-121 TKYLLDDNFRNKL
+121 TKYLLDDDFREEL
-134 LNVKYPSDVLELI
+134 LKVKSAKEVLDLLERGVSD
-147 EKGIEEEVNSKKSN
+147 NMKSN
-161 EFFVAVTACPTGIAH
+161 GNNSFYVAVTACPTGIAH
-176 TYMSAEALNKGA
+176 TYMSAEALNKA
-188 KDLGVEIKVETNGSA
+188 ARDLGVEIKVETNGSA
-203 GVKNPLTA
+203 GTKNMLTA
-211 EDIKRAK
+211 EDIKRAD
-218 GVIIAADKNVEMD
+218 GVIIAADKNVDTD
-231 RFNGK
+231 RFDGK
-236 RVVITGTKA
+236 RVIMTGTKA
-245 AIKNPKELINQSKTA
+245 AIKDPKGLINDVKNAPVFNSG
-260 NVYISNKKGG
+260 KKSGT
-270 SSVSTS
+270 SSTK

-298 GGILIAISFIFGIEA
+298 GGILIAISFIFGIKA
-313 FNPEHPSFHPIAK
+313 FDPADPQFHPIAK

-361 MVAGIMANSSGG
+361 MVAGVMANSSGG

-378 LIGGFLAGYIVLG
+378 LIGGFVAGYIVLG
-391 LKKVFENLPESL
+391 LKKAFAGLPETL

-426 ILIPVVS
+426 ILVPVAAL
-433 INNAMTTFL
+433 NAGMTNFL
-442 NNMGTGN
+442 NGLGTGN
-449 LVFLGIIL
+449 LVILGVVL

-507 TIFKKKYDDDER
+507 TIFKKKYDEEER

-545 ARVIPSLIVASALAG
+545 ARVIPSLIIASAVAG
-560 GLAMLFGCELP
+560 GLSMLFGCELP

-585 AVMYVVAISAGS
+585 AGMYVVSILAGS
-597 VVGAVLLGTL
+597 ILGAVLLGVL
-607 KKDKVNL
+607 KKDK

>member
-1 MNIKDFMSE
+1 MDIKSFMSE
-10 GLINTNLQARSKK
+10 SLINVDLKATSKVGII
-23 ELIDELSL
+23 EELSS
-31 LFQNNNKITDLE
+31 LFEKSDKITDLE
-43 GFRKDLLAR
+43 GFRKALLER
-52 ENISSTALEEGIAVP
+52 EAISSTALESGIAVP
-67 HCKSKYVKEISIA
+67 HCKSSTVKEISIA
-80 FGLHKTGIDYD
+80 FGLHKTGVEYD
-91 SLDGEVSQLFFMIA
+91 SMDGEPSQLFFMIA
-105 APEGTADA
+105 APDGTADA
-113 HVDCLAEL
+113 HVECLAEL
-121 TKYLLDDNFRNKL
+121 TKYLLDDNFRDELLQVKSAKEVLALLERGILEDMGENNK
-134 LNVKYPSDVLELI
+134 
-147 EKGIEEEVNSKKSN
+147 N
-161 EFFVAVTACPTGIAH
+161 EFYIAVTACPTGIAH
-176 TYMSAEALNKGA
+176 TYMSAESLNKGA

-211 EDIKRAK
+211 EDIKRAV

-231 RFNGK
+231 RFDGK
-236 RVVITGTKA
+236 KLIMTGTKA
-245 AIKNPKELINQSKTA
+245 AIKDPKGLIQQVKTA
-260 NVYISNKKGG
+260 DVYRSGKKATSGG
-270 SSVSTS
+270 AK

-298 GGILIAISFIFGIEA
+298 GGILIAICFMFGIKS
-313 FNPEHPSFHPIAK
+313 FMPDDPSFSPIAK

-361 MVAGIMANSSGG
+361 MVAGVMANQAGG

-378 LIGGFLAGYIVLG
+378 LIGGFVGGYVVLG
-391 LKKVFENLPESL
+391 LKKAFAGLPETL

-433 INNAMTTFL
+433 INNAMSGFL
-442 NNMGTGN
+442 NGLGTGN
-449 LVFLGIIL
+449 LVVLGIIL

-507 TIFKKKYDDDER
+507 TFFKKKYDEEER
-519 KAGVTNY
+519 KAGLTNY

-545 ARVIPSLIVASALAG
+545 VRVIPSLIVASALAG

-585 AVMYVVAISAGS
+585 AGMYVVSILVGS
-597 VVGAVLLGTL
+597 VVGAVLLGVL
-607 KKDKVNL
+607 KKDKV

>member
-1 MNIKDFMSE
+1 MDIKSFMSE
-10 GLINTNLQARSKK
+10 SLINVDLKATSKVGII
-23 ELIDELSL
+23 EELSS
-31 LFQNNNKITDLE
+31 LFEKSDKITDLE
-43 GFRKDLLAR
+43 GFRKALLER
-52 ENISSTALEEGIAVP
+52 EAISSTALESGIAVP
-67 HCKSKYVKEISIA
+67 HCKSSTVKEISIA
-80 FGLHKTGIDYD
+80 FGLHKTGVEYD
-91 SLDGEVSQLFFMIA
+91 SMDGEPSQLFFMIA
-105 APEGTADA
+105 APDGTADA
-113 HVDCLAEL
+113 HVECLAEL
-121 TKYLLDDNFRNKL
+121 TKYLLDDNFRDELLQVKSAKEVLALLERGILEDMGENNK
-134 LNVKYPSDVLELI
+134 
-147 EKGIEEEVNSKKSN
+147 N
-161 EFFVAVTACPTGIAH
+161 EFYIAVTACPTGIAH
-176 TYMSAEALNKGA
+176 TYMSAESLNKGA

-211 EDIKRAK
+211 EDIKRAV

-231 RFNGK
+231 RFDGK
-236 RVVITGTKA
+236 KLIMTGTKA
-245 AIKNPKELINQSKTA
+245 AIKDPKGLINDVKNAPVFNSGKKSGTSSSK
-260 NVYISNKKGG
+260 
-270 SSVSTS
+270 

-298 GGILIAISFIFGIEA
+298 GGILIAICFMFGIKS
-313 FNPEHPSFHPIAK
+313 FMPDDPSFSPIAK

-361 MVAGIMANSSGG
+361 MVAGVMANSSGG

-378 LIGGFLAGYIVLG
+378 LIGGFVGGYVVLG
-391 LKKVFENLPESL
+391 LKKAFAGLPETL

-433 INNAMTTFL
+433 INNAMSGFL
-442 NNMGTGN
+442 NGLGTGN
-449 LVFLGIIL
+449 LVVLGIIL

-507 TIFKKKYDDDER
+507 TFFKKKYDEEER
-519 KAGVTNY
+519 KAGLTNY

-545 ARVIPSLIVASALAG
+545 VRVIPSLIVASALAG

-585 AVMYVVAISAGS
+585 AGMYVVSILVGS
-597 VVGAVLLGTL
+597 VVGAVLLGVL
-607 KKDKVNL
+607 KKDKA

>member
-1 MNIKDFMSE
+1 MDIKEFMSE
-10 GLINTNLQARSKK
+10 SLINVNLKGNTKK
-23 ELIDELSL
+23 EIIEEMSL
-31 LFQNNNKITDLE
+31 LFEKSGKISNLQE
-43 GFRKDLLAR
+43 FREALLAR
-52 ENISSTALEEGIAVP
+52 ESISSTALESGIAVP
-67 HCKSKYVKEISIA
+67 HCKSSAVKEISIA
-80 FGLHKTGIDYD
+80 FGLHEKGVDYE
-91 SLDGEVSQLFFMIA
+91 SLDDEPSKLFFMIA
-105 APEGTADA
+105 APDGTTDA
-113 HVDCLAEL
+113 HVECLAEL
-121 TKYLLDDNFRNKL
+121 TKYLLDDDFREEL
-134 LNVKYPSDVLELI
+134 LKVKSAKEVLDLLERGVSD
-147 EKGIEEEVNSKKSN
+147 NMKSN
-161 EFFVAVTACPTGIAH
+161 GNNSFYVAVTACPTGIAH
-176 TYMSAEALNKGA
+176 TYMSAEALNKA
-188 KDLGVEIKVETNGSA
+188 ARDLGVEIKVETNGSA
-203 GVKNPLTA
+203 GAKNMLTA
-211 EDIKRAK
+211 EDIKRAD
-218 GVIIAADKNVEMD
+218 GVIIAADKNVDTD
-231 RFNGK
+231 RFDGK
-236 RVVITGTKA
+236 RVIMTGTKA
-245 AIKNPKELINQSKTA
+245 AIKDPKGLINDVKNAPVFNSGKKSGTSSSK
-260 NVYISNKKGG
+260 
-270 SSVSTS
+270 

-298 GGILIAISFIFGIEA
+298 GGILIAISFIFGIKA
-313 FNPEHPSFHPIAK
+313 FDPADPQFHPIAK

-361 MVAGIMANSSGG
+361 MVAGVMANSSGG

-378 LIGGFLAGYIVLG
+378 LIGGFVAGYIVLG
-391 LKKVFENLPESL
+391 LKKAFAGLPETL

-426 ILIPVVS
+426 ILVPVAAL
-433 INNAMTTFL
+433 NAGMTNFL
-442 NNMGTGN
+442 NGLGTGN
-449 LVFLGIIL
+449 LVILGVVL

-507 TIFKKKYDDDER
+507 TIFKKKYDEEER

-545 ARVIPSLIVASALAG
+545 ARVIPSLIIASAVAG
-560 GLAMLFGCELP
+560 GLSMLFGCELP

-585 AVMYVVAISAGS
+585 AGMYVVSILAGS
-597 VVGAVLLGTL
+597 ILGAVLLGVL
-607 KKDKVNL
+607 KKDK